1 MLVAAKLKEAGT
13 KPMQITETVNEPL
26 RREFRITVGH
36 GDLDEKLNSRLEGM
50 KGQVQLKGFRPGKV
64 PVAHLRKTFG
74 KSMMGEIVQEAVAEY
89 SQKAVEERSLRPA
102 MSPNIQLVSTFDKV
116 VDGSEDLIFTMGIDL
131 MPDFKLAELST
142 ISLNRPV
149 TEVSDEDVMNSLKRL
164 ASQQRTFEPK
174 GDDAPAQDGDQLL
187 IDFIGKIDGVPFE
200 GGTAENAEL
209 VIGSG
214 SFIPGFEEQLKGAK
228 PGDAKTVNVTFPA
241 DYPAANLAEKSA
253 TFDVAVK
260 EVRRGVEAEVDES
273 LAAKLGLENLDK
285 LSEAARAQLGAEFS
299 RASRAHLKRALL
311 DALDSA
317 HAFELPP
324 GMVDAEF
331 KQIWAQVEQDIKS
344 GNLAEEDKSKSE
356 EELQAE
362 FRKIAERRV
371 RLGLVLSEFG
381 RVNNVQVTQEELNR
395 AVVAQARQYP
405 GQEQKI
411 LEIYRN
417 NADAVAQ
424 LRAPIFEDKVVDFLC
439 GQVKITDR
447 PVSREDLFKDPDDLA
462 KILNAN

>member
-1 MLVAAKLKEAGT
+1 
-13 KPMQITETVNEPL
+13 MQITETVNEPL

-36 GDLDEKLNSRLEGM
+36 SDLDEKLNSRLEGM

-102 MSPNIQLVSTFDKV
+102 MSPNIQLVSTFDRV

-131 MPDFKLAELST
+131 MPDFKLAELSA
-142 ISLNRPV
+142 IALNRPV
-149 TEVSDEDVMNSLKRL
+149 TEVSDEDVENSLKRL

-187 IDFIGKIDGVPFE
+187 IDFVGKVDAVPFE

-228 PGDAKTVNVTFPA
+228 AGDAKTVSVTFPA
-241 DYPAANLAEKSA
+241 EYPAAELAGKFA
-253 TFDVAVK
+253 TFDVTVK
-260 EVRRGVEAEVDES
+260 EVRRGVEAEIDEG
-273 LAAKLGLENLDK
+273 LATKLGLDSLDK
-285 LSEAARAQLGAEFS
+285 LRDAARAQLAAEFS

-311 DALDSA
+311 DGLDAA
-317 HAFELPP
+317 HSFELPP
-324 GMVDAEF
+324 GMVEAEF

-344 GNLAEEDKSKSE
+344 GNLAEEDKPKSE
-356 EELQAE
+356 DELRAE
-362 FRKIAERRV
+362 FHKIAERRV

-405 GQEQKI
+405 GQEKQI
-411 LEIYRN
+411 FEIYRN
-417 NADAVAQ
+417 NPDAVAQ

-447 PVSREDLFKDPDDLA
+447 SVSREDLFKDPDDLA
-462 KILNAN
+462 KVLNAN